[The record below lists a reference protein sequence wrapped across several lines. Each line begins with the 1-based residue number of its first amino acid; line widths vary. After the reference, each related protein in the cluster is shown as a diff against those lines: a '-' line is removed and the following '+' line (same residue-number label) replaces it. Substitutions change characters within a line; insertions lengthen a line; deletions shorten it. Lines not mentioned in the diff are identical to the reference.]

1 MLAVGHQHDHQRG
14 AGALRRV
21 HEQFHSLVP
30 WTPTGL
36 RAEDSDDVKAGK
48 EKHIGD
54 GIMDIL
60 SVRGRVCMRV
70 QVRVRV
76 TVCIQYIHY

>member
-1 MLAVGHQHDHQRG
+1 MFAVGHQHGHQRG
-14 AGALRRV
+14 TGALGGI
-21 HEQFHSLVP
+21 HEQFCSLVP

-36 RAEDSDDVKAGK
+36 HAKDSDDVRAGK
-48 EKHIGD
+48 EEHIRD
-54 GIMDIL
+54 GLMDIL
-60 SVRGRVCMRV
+60 SGRGRVCVCV